1 MNRFVVIAIVAVLF
15 LAIGFAVGNKYA
27 KGKAAKALANGT
39 TVTAPVTTDAAGA

>member
-27 KGKAAKALANGT
+27 KGKAAKNLASGT
-39 TVTAPVTTDAAGA
+39 AVTAPAATDVPA